1 MSLRGVHLV
10 LISVAVFLLFGFGIF
25 QLLAYQR
32 VSAVPDLVVA
42 IVSFVLGLALAGYG
56 VSFFKKSRKIM
67 L

>member
-10 LISVAVFLLFGFGIF
+10 FIAIAVSLLMGFGVF
-25 QLLAYQR
+25 QLFAYQR
-32 VSAVPDLVVA
+32 VNSVPDLVVA

-56 VSFFKKSRKIM
+56 VSFFKKSRSIT